1 MRNTWAAMMNVTLD
15 PVSTAVETGS
25 NVTFIVAAQV
35 VRVLLMLF
43 AAPLMAR
50 GFVRFAYKRAST
62 SPSREPI
69 RVAD

>member
-1 MRNTWAAMMNVTLD
+1 
-15 PVSTAVETGS
+15 
-25 NVTFIVAAQV
+25 

-50 GFVRFAYKRAST
+50 GFVALSRRYGYRRAST
-62 SPSREPI
+62 SDSREPI